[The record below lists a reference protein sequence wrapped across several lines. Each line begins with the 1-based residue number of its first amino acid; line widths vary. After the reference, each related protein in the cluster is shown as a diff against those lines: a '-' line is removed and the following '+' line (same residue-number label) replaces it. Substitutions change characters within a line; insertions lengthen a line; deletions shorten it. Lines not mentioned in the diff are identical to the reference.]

1 MWKTMTV
8 RVQDPNSNTLDDRFE
23 ELNDFLQDCASGL
36 EAVVDALNNLKN
48 TFELYDFS
56 EKPAEIID
64 QQVYDRNDILKKDA
78 YFAETVWSLI
88 DDSLYKLN
96 IKSEVEDCDFIQTRV
111 SKQYLNQ
118 YHDYYMV

>member
-64 QQVYDRNDILKKDA
+64 QQVFTAN
-78 YFAETVWSLI
+78 E
-88 DDSLYKLN
+88 KLP
-96 IKSEVEDCDFIQTRV
+96 F
-111 SKQYLNQ
+111 
-118 YHDYYMV
+118 